1 MHTDLK
7 KLNSMERPRY
17 SFQSIGHS
25 IVTTSDFF
33 CWGFQADLLHY
44 TECICISYIYMYS
57 TYAQQ
62 VFTQQ
67 RLCQIALETTASEA
81 CRRP

>member
-25 IVTTSDFF
+25 IGTTSDFF
-33 CWGFQADLLHY
+33 CWGFQADSLQY

>member
-25 IVTTSDFF
+25 IGTTSDFF
-33 CWGFQADLLHY
+33 CCGFSMPKHDHRSL
-44 TECICISYIYMYS
+44 
-57 TYAQQ
+57 
-62 VFTQQ
+62 VG
-67 RLCQIALETTASEA
+67 SEKG
-81 CRRP
+81 CFQKKFLPFNGKK